1 MFDNNLKVFSE
12 FSNKT
17 IVMLFLALSVALGS
31 VWRDLST
38 KIMDKYFP
46 GNKGQIIP
54 YTLYTLTLTFII
66 VFLGF
71 MAEKI
76 TGVKV

>member
-1 MFDNNLKVFSE
+1 MNDNLKVFSE

-17 IVMLFLALSVALGS
+17 IIMLFLALSVALGS

-38 KIMDKYFP
+38 KVMDRYFP
-46 GNKGQIIP
+46 GNKEQLIP
-54 YTLYTLTLTFII
+54 YALYTLTLTFII

-71 MAEKI
+71 IAEKL
-76 TGVKV
+76 TGIKV